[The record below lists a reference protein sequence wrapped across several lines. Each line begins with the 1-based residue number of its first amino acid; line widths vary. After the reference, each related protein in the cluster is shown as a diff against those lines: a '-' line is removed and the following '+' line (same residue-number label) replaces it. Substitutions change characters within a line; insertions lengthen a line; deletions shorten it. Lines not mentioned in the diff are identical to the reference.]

1 MDAGSRPV
9 YSEMMAS
16 VTPTREHL
24 LEVGLKQLRSTGYT
38 ATGVKEVLDL
48 AHVPKGSFYH
58 YFPSKEAFVLELLER
73 YASQEGERAQ
83 RIFSDASLSPLKQLR
98 VYFEELFF
106 VAGQR
111 GEITGCLVG
120 GMSLEI
126 ADHNPKLQAKLQ
138 TMYTVWQAGI
148 AEVLR
153 RAIKQGELKKS
164 TRPDLLAEFLL
175 NSYEGALVRMKGE
188 RSDRPLETFLYFV
201 FDVLLKA

>member
-1 MDAGSRPV
+1 MSSA
-9 YSEMMAS
+9 A
-16 VTPTREHL
+16 TTREHL

-48 AHVPKGSFYH
+48 AQVPKGSFYH
-58 YFPSKEAFVLELLER
+58 YFPSKEAFVVELLER

-83 RIFSDASLSPLKQLR
+83 RIFGDTSISPLKRLR
-98 VYFEELFF
+98 AYFEELFF

-138 TMYTVWQAGI
+138 SMYTVWQAGI
-148 AEVLR
+148 ADVLR
-153 RAIKQGELKKS
+153 QAIKQGELKKS
-164 TRPDLLAEFLL
+164 TKPEHLAEFLL

-188 RSDRPLETFLYFV
+188 RSDRPLETFLHFV
-201 FDVLLKA
+201 FDVLLQS